1 MVDPPKPGS
10 SKEPPRKSVRL
21 QDQTVSE
28 KKAGKLPTQESLETS
43 PPREGDEDEDE
54 EDSIPVMTMRDL
66 HRQMASLVDQVHRLT

>member
-28 KKAGKLPTQESLETS
+28 KKAGKLPTQESPETS
-43 PPREGDEDEDE
+43 SPREEEEDEDE
-54 EDSIPVMTMRDL
+54 EDSVPVLTIRDL
-66 HRQMASLVDQVHRLT
+66 HRQMASLVN